1 MELEIDEL
9 KTLTFSKKV
18 DLPKGINKLELNEL
32 VFNKSPMFVCSPNKD
47 SFKLSPLLV
56 EKFQINMEKCLKN
69 LLYIQNNIKKIEA
82 KVQSMYKNEGERG
95 PSNDVDQS
103 LYDGFISNS
112 DRTKCNQIQTLSVA
126 EIEHFKPNFEDKKL
140 TKLFL
145 NFKARNYPQLL
156 NELEQE
162 QRRQRELAEAQ
173 RQQESRDR
181 ERQRQIEAANA
192 AAAELASSEFEM
204 VQSGMAI
211 IQQAVQSVWS
221 RPPSARNGMR
231 AILQI
236 RMLPTGELIDAVI
249 TESSGDPAFD
259 RSAENAVYSAAPFRE
274 LQALPSNVFNEN
286 FRSLSLIFQPE
297 DLLN

>member
-1 MELEIDEL
+1 MKD
-9 KTLTFSKKV
+9 TFNNVVIYNGYPLSVVVAVTFHSVILALLLYLQSTKS
-18 DLPKGINKLELNEL
+18 PEALELVQPTVVKALLIQENPQVANERKRL
-32 VFNKSPMFVCSPNKD
+32 ERQQQQRRTREREVA
-47 SFKLSPLLV
+47 
-56 EKFQINMEKCLKN
+56 Q
-69 LLYIQNNIKKIEA
+69 QAAEA
-82 KVQSMYKNEGERG
+82 ERQRQEQA
-95 PSNDVDQS
+95 DA
-103 LYDGFISNS
+103 
-112 DRTKCNQIQTLSVA
+112 RA
-126 EIEHFKPNFEDKKL
+126 EEQR
-140 TKLFL
+140 
-145 NFKARNYPQLL
+145 KARELASLRQRQEQERLNADQLVREREEQ

-162 QRRQRELAEAQ
+162 RRRQRELAEAQ

>member
-1 MELEIDEL
+1 MKD
-9 KTLTFSKKV
+9 TFNNVVIYNGYPLSVVVAVTFHSVILALLLYLQSGKS
-18 DLPKGINKLELNEL
+18 PEALELVQPTVVKALLIQENPQVANERKRL
-32 VFNKSPMFVCSPNKD
+32 ERQQQQQRTREREVAQQAAEAERQRQEQAD
-47 SFKLSPLLV
+47 S
-56 EKFQINMEKCLKN
+56 
-69 LLYIQNNIKKIEA
+69 
-82 KVQSMYKNEGERG
+82 R
-95 PSNDVDQS
+95 
-103 LYDGFISNS
+103 
-112 DRTKCNQIQTLSVA
+112 A
-126 EIEHFKPNFEDKKL
+126 EEQR
-140 TKLFL
+140 
-145 NFKARNYPQLL
+145 KARELASLRQRQEQERLDADQLVREREEQ

-162 QRRQRELAEAQ
+162 QRRQLELAEAQ

-181 ERQRQIEAANA
+181 ERQRQEEAANA

>member
-1 MELEIDEL
+1 MKD
-9 KTLTFSKKV
+9 TFNNVVIYNGYPLSVVVAVTFHSVILALLLYLQSGKS
-18 DLPKGINKLELNEL
+18 PEALELVQPIVVKALLIQENPQVANERKRL
-32 VFNKSPMFVCSPNKD
+32 ERQQQRTRQREVALQAVEAERQRQEQVD
-47 SFKLSPLLV
+47 S
-56 EKFQINMEKCLKN
+56 
-69 LLYIQNNIKKIEA
+69 
-82 KVQSMYKNEGERG
+82 R
-95 PSNDVDQS
+95 
-103 LYDGFISNS
+103 
-112 DRTKCNQIQTLSVA
+112 A
-126 EIEHFKPNFEDKKL
+126 EEQR
-140 TKLFL
+140 
-145 NFKARNYPQLL
+145 KARELASLRQRQEQERLDADQLVREREEQ

-162 QRRQRELAEAQ
+162 QRKQLELAEAQ

-181 ERQRQIEAANA
+181 KKQRQEEAANA

-274 LQALPSNVFNEN
+274 LQALPSNIFNEN

>member
-1 MELEIDEL
+1 MKD
-9 KTLTFSKKV
+9 TFNNVVIYNGYPLSVVVAVTFHSVILALLLYLQSTKS
-18 DLPKGINKLELNEL
+18 PEALELVQPTVVKALLIQENPQVANERKRL
-32 VFNKSPMFVCSPNKD
+32 
-47 SFKLSPLLV
+47 
-56 EKFQINMEKCLKN
+56 ERQQQQQRRTREREIA
-69 LLYIQNNIKKIEA
+69 QQAAEA
-82 KVQSMYKNEGERG
+82 ERQRQEQA
-95 PSNDVDQS
+95 DA
-103 LYDGFISNS
+103 
-112 DRTKCNQIQTLSVA
+112 RA
-126 EIEHFKPNFEDKKL
+126 EEQR
-140 TKLFL
+140 
-145 NFKARNYPQLL
+145 KARELASLRQRQEQERLNADQLVREREEQ

-162 QRRQRELAEAQ
+162 QRRQRELAQAQ
-173 RQQESRDR
+173 RQQESRER

>member
-1 MELEIDEL
+1 MKD
-9 KTLTFSKKV
+9 TFNNVVIYNGYPLSVVVAVTFHSVILALLLYLQSTKS
-18 DLPKGINKLELNEL
+18 PEALELVQPTVVKALLIQENPQVANERKRL
-32 VFNKSPMFVCSPNKD
+32 ERQQQRRTREREVA
-47 SFKLSPLLV
+47 
-56 EKFQINMEKCLKN
+56 Q
-69 LLYIQNNIKKIEA
+69 QAAEA
-82 KVQSMYKNEGERG
+82 ERQRQEQA
-95 PSNDVDQS
+95 DA
-103 LYDGFISNS
+103 
-112 DRTKCNQIQTLSVA
+112 RA
-126 EIEHFKPNFEDKKL
+126 EEQR
-140 TKLFL
+140 
-145 NFKARNYPQLL
+145 KARELASLRQRQEQEKLNADQLVREREEQ

>member
-1 MELEIDEL
+1 MKD
-9 KTLTFSKKV
+9 TFNNVVIYNGYPLSVVVAVTFHSVILALLLYLQNVKS
-18 DLPKGINKLELNEL
+18 PEALELVQPTVVKALLIQENPQVANERKRLERQQQQQRTREREVAQQAAEAERQRQEQADSSAEEQRKERELASLRQRQEQEKLDADQL
-32 VFNKSPMFVCSPNKD
+32 VR
-47 SFKLSPLLV
+47 
-56 EKFQINMEKCLKN
+56 
-69 LLYIQNNIKKIEA
+69 
-82 KVQSMYKNEGERG
+82 EREE
-95 PSNDVDQS
+95 Q
-103 LYDGFISNS
+103 
-112 DRTKCNQIQTLSVA
+112 
-126 EIEHFKPNFEDKKL
+126 
-140 TKLFL
+140 
-145 NFKARNYPQLL
+145 

-162 QRRQRELAEAQ
+162 QRRQFELAQAQ

-181 ERQRQIEAANA
+181 ERQRQEEAANA